1 MRWEGREESQNV
13 QDKRGMAMPAGGIA
27 LGGGLGTIVLVIIVM
42 LLGGD
47 PQQLLNQLGNQQERQ
62 ADRGRSAASGPVDP
76 RQDPDAELKRMVSV
90 MFKDTEDVW
99 NQLFRTEFRAQ
110 YEEPTLVL
118 FDQPIRSACGVA
130 TPQSGPFY
138 CSGDNGVYLDF
149 GFFRQLHQEFG
160 APGDFAIAYVI
171 AHEVGH
177 HVQNQLGILPKV
189 NKLRSNSSEKEAN
202 RLLVRLELQ
211 ADYLAGVWAYHIQK
225 TKNVLERGDLAEAL
239 NAASRI
245 GDDVLQKRYQGRVTP
260 DSFTHG
266 TALQRKSAL
275 ELGIRTGDAKGLMQF
290 FEMTDAELE
299 QFGN

>member
-1 MRWEGREESQNV
+1 MRWEGREESSNV
-13 QDKRGMAMPAGGIA
+13 QDKRGMAMPAGGMA
-27 LGGGLGTIVLVIIVM
+27 LGGGLGTLILIVIVM

-47 PQQLLNQLGNQQERQ
+47 PSQLLSQMGSQNQSTSRGNANVARQ
-62 ADRGRSAASGPVDP
+62 IDP
-76 RQDPDAELKRMVSV
+76 AQDPDALLKSMVSV

-99 NQLFRTEFRAQ
+99 NKLFRTEFRAT

-130 TPQSGPFY
+130 STQSGPFY

-149 GFFRQLHQEFG
+149 GFFRQLHHELG

-189 NKLRSNSSEKEAN
+189 KKLQSNSSRAESN
-202 RLLVRLELQ
+202 RLMVRLELQ
-211 ADYLAGVWAYHIQK
+211 ADYLAGVWAHHIQK
-225 TKNVLERGDLAEAL
+225 EKNVLERGDLEEAL

-245 GDDVLQKRYQGRVTP
+245 GDDVLQMRYQGKTLP
-260 DSFTHG
+260 DTFQHG

-275 ELGIRTGDAKGLMQF
+275 QLGMKTGDAKGLMRF
-290 FEMTDAELE
+290 FEMSESELDN
-299 QFGN
+299 FGK

>member
-1 MRWEGREESQNV
+1 MRWEGREESSNV
-13 QDKRGMAMPAGGIA
+13 QDKRGAAMPAGGMA

-47 PQQLLNQLGNQQERQ
+47 PQQLLNQLSSQDRQ
-62 ADRGRSAASGPVDP
+62 LSRSSSETSRQNNP
-76 RQDPDAELKRMVSV
+76 RQDPDADLKKMVSV

-99 NQLFRTEFRAQ
+99 NQLFRTDFRAQ

-130 TPQSGPFY
+130 TTQSGPFY

-149 GFFRQLHQEFG
+149 GFFRQLHHEFG

-202 RLLVRLELQ
+202 KLLVRLELQ

-225 TKNVLERGDLAEAL
+225 SKNVLERGDLEEAL

-266 TALQRKSAL
+266 TALQRKTAL
-275 ELGIRTGDAKGLMQF
+275 YLGMKTGDAKGLMRF

-299 QFGN
+299 QFGK

>member
-1 MRWEGREESQNV
+1 MRWEGREESKNV
-13 QDKRGMAMPAGGIA
+13 HDKRGLGMPAGGVA
-27 LGGGLGTIVLVIIVM
+27 LGGGLGTLLLVVIVM

-47 PQQLLNQLGNQQERQ
+47 PSQLLSQAGQQNQRPAGSLVTRT
-62 ADRGRSAASGPVDP
+62 GPIDP
-76 RQDPDAELKRMVSV
+76 SLDPDAKLKSMVSV

-99 NQLFRTEFRAQ
+99 NKLFRTEFRAQ
-110 YEEPTLVL
+110 YEEPNLVL

-130 TPQSGPFY
+130 STQSGPFY

-149 GFFRQLHQEFG
+149 GFFRQLHEELG

-189 NKLRSNSSEKEAN
+189 NRLRANSSEREAN
-202 RLLVRLELQ
+202 KLLVRLELQ
-211 ADYLAGVWAYHIQK
+211 ADYLAGVWAYHIEKQK
-225 TKNVLERGDLAEAL
+225 RVLEPGDLEEAL

-245 GDDVLQKRYQGRVTP
+245 GDDVLQKRYQGKVVP
-260 DSFTHG
+260 DNFTHG

-275 ELGIRTGDAKGLMQF
+275 YLGMKTGYAKGLMRF
-290 FEMTDAELE
+290 FEMSDAEIDS
-299 QFGN
+299 FGM

>member
-1 MRWEGREESQNV
+1 MRWEGREESNNV
-13 QDKRGMAMPAGGIA
+13 QDKRGMAMPAGGMA
-27 LGGGLGTIVLVIIVM
+27 LGGGLGTIILVIIVM

-47 PQQLLNQLGNQQERQ
+47 PQQLLKQMGAQEQQTSR
-62 ADRGRSAASGPVDP
+62 APSSSSRSIDP
-76 RQDPDAELKRMVSV
+76 SKDPNAELKSMVSV
-90 MFKDTEDVW
+90 IFKDTEDVW
-99 NQLFRTEFRAQ
+99 NKLFRNEFRAP

-130 TPQSGPFY
+130 STQAGPFY

-149 GFFRQLHQEFG
+149 GFFKQLHQELG

-189 NKLRSNSSEKEAN
+189 NKLRSNSSEIESN

-211 ADYLAGVWAYHIQK
+211 ADYLAGVWAHHIQK
-225 TKNVLERGDLAEAL
+225 QKNVLERGDLEEAL

-245 GDDVLQKRYQGRVTP
+245 GDDVLQRRYQGRERP
-260 DSFTHG
+260 DTFTHG

-275 ELGIRTGDAKGLMQF
+275 QLGMQTGDAKGLMRF
-290 FEMTDAELE
+290 FEMSEEELKE
-299 QFGN
+299 FGK

>member
-1 MRWEGREESQNV
+1 MRWEGREESSNV
-13 QDKRGMAMPAGGIA
+13 QDKRGMAMPAGGMA
-27 LGGGLGTIVLVIIVM
+27 LGGGLGMVILVIIVM

-47 PQQLLNQLGNQQERQ
+47 PQQLLNQMGKQDPGPARAPSNSSRQ
-62 ADRGRSAASGPVDP
+62 VDP
-76 RQDPDAELKRMVSV
+76 SNDPNAELKKMVSV

-99 NQLFRTEFRAQ
+99 NKLFRTEFRAQ

-130 TPQSGPFY
+130 STQAGPFY

-149 GFFRQLHQEFG
+149 GFFKQLHQEFG

-189 NKLRSNSSEKEAN
+189 NKLRSNSSEKESN
-202 RLLVRLELQ
+202 QLLVRLELQ
-211 ADYLAGVWAYHIQK
+211 ADYLAGVWAHHIQK
-225 TKNVLERGDLAEAL
+225 DKNVLERGDLEEAI

-245 GDDVLQKRYQGRVTP
+245 GDDVLQRRYQGRVTP

-275 ELGIRTGDAKGLMQF
+275 QLGMRTGDAKGLMRF
-290 FEMTDAELE
+290 FEMSEAELKE
-299 QFGN
+299 FGK

>member
-1 MRWEGREESQNV
+1 MRWEGREESSNV
-13 QDKRGMAMPAGGIA
+13 QDKRGMAMPAGGMA
-27 LGGGLGTIVLVIIVM
+27 LGGGLGTVILVIIVM

-47 PQQLLNQLGNQQERQ
+47 PQQLLNQMNKQEQQPSRSPANASRKIDPSQ
-62 ADRGRSAASGPVDP
+62 DRDAA
-76 RQDPDAELKRMVSV
+76 LKSMVSV
-90 MFKDTEDVW
+90 VFKDTEDVW
-99 NQLFRTEFRAQ
+99 NKLFRTEFRAH

-130 TPQSGPFY
+130 STQAGPFY

-149 GFFRQLHQEFG
+149 GFFRQLHQELG

-189 NKLRSNSSEKEAN
+189 NKLRSNSSEAESN

-225 TKNVLERGDLAEAL
+225 EKNVLERGDLEEAL

-245 GDDVLQKRYQGRVTP
+245 GDDVLQMRYQGKTRP
-260 DSFTHG
+260 DTFQHG

-275 ELGIRTGDAKGLMQF
+275 QLGMKTGDAKGLMRF
-290 FEMTDAELE
+290 FEMSESELDN
-299 QFGN
+299 FGK